1 MTAVSLVAMYQSGA
15 ITADH
20 LVVRSLLLVDPADPA
35 LALNPLPHE
44 ILMRAIEFA
53 REYKP
58 DAMATNYGSVPDPD
72 QVDAA
77 KKWIEATLRSEP
89 VASGIAERFARR
101 HRIDYVEAPL
111 CNRSVLH
118 KQSAGRFSPPAIVDK
133 LRTL

>member
-1 MTAVSLVAMYQSGA
+1 MITASLVEMYQSGA

-44 ILMRAIEFA
+44 ILVRALGFA

-58 DAMATNYGSVPDPD
+58 DAMATNYGGVPDPD

-77 KKWIEATLRSEP
+77 KKWIEAALLSDP
-89 VASGIAERFARR
+89 VALR
-101 HRIDYVEAPL
+101 
-111 CNRSVLH
+111 NR
-118 KQSAGRFSPPAIVDK
+118 
-133 LRTL
+133 